1 VTEAAPP
8 GGPPLVAFSWDMT
21 TEHDRLAPFAG
32 QLTGADRAFMVGPYA
47 RDMTTIDEAL
57 RFCDEYDLVPLLHTL
72 DLDLCGLDPIDETLV
87 KQLGVAAR
95 RLGEDD
101 ADGFVLELP
110 GRLGADVTLLRESSL
125 TVLSWLAE
133 RSDPPCEARMADL
146 EDPAWWFPFD
156 GERLFTVAFGE
167 CFAAAHTRYSFGAK
181 GLFLVFQHESAF
193 SRRYP
198 EGIPAALR
206 NRIRTAFEEA
216 GRPYRYDMG
225 VVPAPRTGKGDE

>member
-1 VTEAAPP
+1 MSGRSLRT
-8 GGPPLVAFSWDMT
+8 AFQPVIDQT
-21 TEHDRLAPFAG
+21 HCPFARV
-32 QLTGADRAFMVGPYA
+32 THWVYSDPADEGLALGGHLERA
-47 RDMTTIDEAL
+47 L
-57 RFCDEYDLVPLLHTL
+57 PLLR
-72 DLDLCGLDPIDETLV
+72 GAMRE
-87 KQLGVAAR
+87 VA
-95 RLGEDD
+95 EDD

-125 TVLSWLAE
+125 TALSWLAE
-133 RSDPPCEARMADL
+133 RSDPPCEVRMADL

-206 NRIRTAFEEA
+206 DRIRTAFEEA

-225 VVPAPRTGKGDE
+225 VVPALRTGKGDE